1 MKFLIGF
8 LVLVC
13 ISTKTIYLA
22 IKKKIGNKLTCI
34 LLGFAI
40 VSSIAVVNYD
50 KIKKLSLGGMEL
62 EFAELKK

>member
-22 IKKKIGNKLTCI
+22 IKKKTDNKLTCI